1 MTYPAQASGYANRA
15 RQLPATDYAGLKAAT
30 RQLLKA
36 TGGGNEAAKATR
48 VSQQVLSGYGSGGDE
63 HSERFAPADVIAD
76 LEAECGQ
83 PIVTRKLAE
92 LANCLLVQLP
102 HGAGNSAI
110 TERSGRSA
118 HEFGEVMSGVFAALA
133 NDGLIT
139 PDEAPPILNDI
150 RELMLELAGLAEAVK
165 AATVQERADG

>member
-1 MTYPAQASGYANRA
+1 MTIPVQVSNRA
-15 RQLPATDYAGLKAAT
+15 RQLPASDYVALKAAT
-30 RQLLKA
+30 RQLVTA
-36 TGGGNEAAKATR
+36 VGGGNEAAKATR
-48 VSQQVLSGYGSGGDE
+48 VSQQVLSGYGSVGDE
-63 HSERFAPADVIAD
+63 HHERFAPADVIAD

-102 HGAGNSAI
+102 HGAGNSAV

-118 HEFGEVMSGVFAALA
+118 HEFGEVMSGVFGALA
-133 NDGLIT
+133 NDGRIT
-139 PDEAPPILNDI
+139 PDEAAPILNDI

-165 AATVQERADG
+165 AAVVVERADG